1 MDAVTELQ
9 GEPQGKLKITA
20 PMSFGV
26 LHIAPIIA
34 DFISIYPKVEID
46 LQLEDQM
53 VDLIEGGFDLAI
65 RIGHLPTSNLV
76 AKRLVTCKSVL
87 CASPEYLARY
97 GEPEN
102 LPISLSITALFIL
115 IFAAAMNGPFTINS
129 KRSKSSPKAI

>member
-1 MDAVTELQ
+1 SYARQGMDAVTELQ

-53 VDLIEGGFDLAI
+53 VDLIEGGIDLAI
-65 RIGHLPTSNLV
+65 RIGHQPT
-76 AKRLVTCKSVL
+76 
-87 CASPEYLARY
+87 
-97 GEPEN
+97 
-102 LPISLSITALFIL
+102 
-115 IFAAAMNGPFTINS
+115 
-129 KRSKSSPKAI
+129 